1 MATNDPKSRLSEG
14 NLNQPYSSPNG
25 VNEQPQEGTGRT
37 AIPVTTPSGVRS
49 SVSPA
54 GEAPRDETAGEKI
67 GRFFRK
73 AMDRIAGHD
82 DEEWRRQNEER
93 SRTGLSAWQS
103 GRSGVRDRTQSEW
116 SDLGRSRDDRNQ
128 SYRAG
133 PSSDT
138 AGSYERLQGG
148 KGTTGRLY
156 GQPSFAGGEDRSS
169 FADPAQRSGEQG
181 RYGQGA
187 SYGQG
192 YGEKGASYGQGYSEK
207 GASYGQGYGESSYG
221 QGQSA
226 YENRDRENRDRQTL
240 GQRALGRS
248 PGEGGGLPEI
258 SERQIGTD
266 RGFEGGHGRDDQ
278 NRWGAR
284 SSQSG
289 ASGMSPSYAGSGAS
303 FGVGRGEEQAGDW
316 SETARDRDRG
326 QGRRFWQREPL
337 SARDVMTRT
346 PKTVTRQTS
355 IREAAVVMRDENC
368 GVVPVVDAAGRLEGI
383 LTDRDIVVRGLIDE
397 NTLRRIE
404 DVMTDD
410 VSAVTEDEPLT
421 SVLDLM
427 GRKQIRRVPVVDRN
441 DRLLGIISMADI
453 ANRADYDEDLQDAF
467 ERISSRRSFWSL
479 FS

>member
-1 MATNDPKSRLSEG
+1 MATNDPKSRLTESS
-14 NLNQPYSSPNG
+14 LNSPYTSPNG
-25 VNEQPQEGTGRT
+25 VNEQQGSTGRA
-37 AIPVTTPSGVRS
+37 AIPGAPSAAGTS
-49 SVSPA
+49 SVPGA
-54 GEAPRDETAGEKI
+54 DTRPDESAGEKI

-73 AMDRIAGHD
+73 AMDRISGHEDEASRRGKERERYRAG
-82 DEEWRRQNEER
+82 E
-93 SRTGLSAWQS
+93 S
-103 GRSGVRDRTQSEW
+103 RDRGQSEW

-133 PSSDT
+133 PSGDT

-148 KGTTGRLY
+148 QQGSGRQGQGAY
-156 GQPSFAGGEDRSS
+156 RQPSFS
-169 FADPAQRSGEQG
+169 QGEQEQG
-181 RYGQGA
+181 SFGYGASQRGGPGAPYGQG

-192 YGEKGASYGQGYSEK
+192 F
-207 GASYGQGYGESSYG
+207 
-221 QGQSA
+221 
-226 YENRDRENRDRQTL
+226 ENRDRQTL

-258 SERQIGTD
+258 SDRQIGTD
-266 RGFEGGHGRDDQ
+266 RGFEGSGRDDQ
-278 NRWGAR
+278 SRWGDR

-289 ASGMSPSYAGSGAS
+289 ATGMSGSYAGAGAS
-303 FGVGRGEEQAGDW
+303 FGFGRDEERAGDW
-316 SETARDRDRG
+316 GETSRDRDQG

-337 SARDVMTRT
+337 SARDVMTRN
-346 PKTVTRQTS
+346 PKSVTRQGS

-368 GVVPVVDAAGRLEGI
+368 GVVPVVDGAGRLEGI
-383 LTDRDIVVRGLIDE
+383 LTDRDIVVRGCVEE
-397 NTLRRIE
+397 NAQRRIE

-427 GRKQIRRVPVVDRN
+427 GRKQVRRVPVVDRN

>member
-1 MATNDPKSRLSEG
+1 
-14 NLNQPYSSPNG
+14 
-25 VNEQPQEGTGRT
+25 V
-37 AIPVTTPSGVRS
+37 
-49 SVSPA
+49 
-54 GEAPRDETAGEKI
+54 
-67 GRFFRK
+67 
-73 AMDRIAGHD
+73 
-82 DEEWRRQNEER
+82 
-93 SRTGLSAWQS
+93 
-103 GRSGVRDRTQSEW
+103 
-116 SDLGRSRDDRNQ
+116 
-128 SYRAG
+128 
-133 PSSDT
+133 
-138 AGSYERLQGG
+138 
-148 KGTTGRLY
+148 
-156 GQPSFAGGEDRSS
+156 
-169 FADPAQRSGEQG
+169 
-181 RYGQGA
+181 

-192 YGEKGASYGQGYSEK
+192 YGEKGASYGQGYGDK

-226 YENRDRENRDRQTL
+226 YENRDRQTL
-240 GQRALGRS
+240 GRRALGRS

-258 SERQIGTD
+258 SDRQIGTD
-266 RGFEGGHGRDDQ
+266 RGFEGGYGRDDQ

-303 FGVGRGEEQAGDW
+303 FGFGRGEEQAGDW